1 MLALPSHAAVRQTG
15 LPAPSAGH
23 TQELIVWC
31 DDMDAAIARLR
42 AARAPVLV
50 EPYDHVAGHRR
61 PTSPIPTATG
71 WPSSRSNFRV
81 TGQAISFAWA
91 ASRLVAGARPVMD
104 PRFTRGGAN
113 SSVPMSMDHDAGC
126 RRRRAQGA
134 WLVYRDRLLGLVAH
148 LRPRSIVRDP
158 SSRTS

>member
-1 MLALPSHAAVRQTG
+1 MFTSSMPNLYAADFYRDVIGFEQTFQFPPAGPPEHVELRLGESMLALSSHPAVRQMG

-23 TQELIVWC
+23 TQELVVWC

-81 TGQAISFAWA
+81 TGQWISFAWA

-104 PRFTRGGAN
+104 PRFTRAE
-113 SSVPMSMDHDAGC
+113 
-126 RRRRAQGA
+126 
-134 WLVYRDRLLGLVAH
+134 
-148 LRPRSIVRDP
+148 
-158 SSRTS
+158 RTPPFP